1 MTAPRVHSLDPQDAA
16 GAARTVR
23 MRAFFAAW
31 FPPGRVV
38 NALRAA
44 AAAMGAFLVGTLL
57 PGPIAEYAYAAAL
70 GAFVAIGTNLF
81 SIARAALQQTVA
93 LAIGAAIGL
102 ALFNLDMPAL
112 VKIGI
117 IAAIAVLL
125 PGAGALGAG
134 ASYVPVAA
142 LLVLMFG
149 RIDPDGYAV
158 AYVGQF
164 TLGLVVGVLVNAIA
178 RPPLYDRQARERLRI
193 ATRSLA
199 DRADALTDL
208 LRGDWPPEQRHW
220 LEWGHELEVW
230 IADLEDEMVQARE
243 SQRLNPRTLWRA
255 HDLSRDRD
263 ELAALRAIVHRM
275 IDVLDTISSA
285 AWGTPIEVHIDEAE
299 RALTADALA
308 ALSAHLRSWVQE
320 EGVADASFAAGEAI
334 DALYA
339 HAIAKPQPDSGA
351 AGLVFSLRAMR
362 ERIDRVASTTAL

>member
-1 MTAPRVHSLDPQDAA
+1 MTAPRVHSLDPSDPADAA
-16 GAARTVR
+16 RSARVR
-23 MRAFFAAW
+23 RFFAAW
-31 FPPGRVV
+31 FPPDRVV

-57 PGPIAEYAYAAAL
+57 PGDMSEYAYAAAL

-81 SIARAALQQTVA
+81 SIARAALQQIVA

-102 ALFNLDMPAL
+102 ALFNLDIPAL

-117 IAAIAVLL
+117 IAAISVLL
-125 PGAGALGAG
+125 PGARTLGAG

-142 LLVLMFG
+142 LLVIMFG

-164 TLGLVVGVLVNAIA
+164 SLGLVVGVIVNAIA
-178 RPPLYDRQARERLRI
+178 RPPLYDRQAHERLRL

-199 DRADALTDL
+199 DRVEALTDQ
-208 LRGDWPPEQRHW
+208 LRGEWPPDRRDW
-220 LEWGHELEVW
+220 LEWGSELEVW
-230 IADLEDEMVQARE
+230 IADLEDEMSEARE
-243 SQRLNPRTLWRA
+243 SQRLNPRTLWRS
-255 HDLSRDRD
+255 HDLTRDRD
-263 ELAALRAIVHRM
+263 ELAALRAVVHRM
-275 IDVLDTISSA
+275 IDVIDTVSSA
-285 AWGTPIEVHIDEAE
+285 AWGTPIEVHLDESE

-308 ALSAHLRSWVQE
+308 ALEAHLRSWVAE
-320 EGVADASFAAGEAI
+320 EGVADASIASGVAI

-339 HAIAKPQPDSGA
+339 HAIVKPEPDSGA

-362 ERIDRVASTTAL
+362 ERIDRVASAS